1 MKGEKFQ
8 SLQTAVNDFI
18 KQRQMAGDP
27 NEQIT
32 IGMFD
37 DQFHLIA
44 RRENIYKF
52 NK

>member
-1 MKGEKFQ
+1 
-8 SLQTAVNDFI
+8 
-18 KQRQMAGDP
+18 MAGDP

-44 RRENIYKF
+44 RRENIY
-52 NK
+52 